1 MTTLGQRVRALRKQ
15 RKWTQQ
21 RLGEA
26 LGRSQQEVY
35 RWEKGLVRLPAEDL
49 VLLARVFE
57 VSVLS
62 FFPDDDAPTSTVR
75 THASLSEALR
85 ACAEHAAAMAT
96 AMQDVAL
103 YAEVVAPS
111 NGQDQAHD

>member
-1 MTTLGQRVRALRKQ
+1 MTTLGQRVRTLRRQ

-26 LGRSQQEVY
+26 TGRSQQEVY
-35 RWEKGLVRLPAEDL
+35 RWEKGLVRIPAEDL
-49 VLLARVFE
+49 ALLARVFE

-62 FFPDDDAPTSTVR
+62 FFPDDDMPTTPVR
-75 THASLSEALR
+75 THTSLSEALR

-96 AMQDVAL
+96 AMQEVAL
-103 YAEVVAPS
+103 YAQDVAPT
-111 NGQDQAHD
+111 NGQEQPHV

>member
-1 MTTLGQRVRALRKQ
+1 MTTLGQHVRALRRQ

-21 RLGEA
+21 KLGDA
-26 LGRSQQEVY
+26 IGRSQQEIY
-35 RWEKGLVRLPAEDL
+35 RWEKGLVRIPAEDL
-49 VLLARVFE
+49 TMLARVFE

-62 FFPDDDAPTSTVR
+62 FFPEDDLPTTTVR

-96 AMQDVAL
+96 AMQEVAL
-103 YAEVVAPS
+103 YAEVVAPT
-111 NGQDQAHD
+111 NGQDHSHA